1 MDGHERRGG
10 GKIAMTDTPALD
22 PENRNYI
29 SCPHCTIQIPADVS
43 NCPNCFQPVL
53 GGASVKPKDIRGLL
67 VPPERFPL
75 LRKYYRG
82 HAKWVKVV
90 APALL
95 AVLVL
100 WAAIGFLTRA
110 RIIVPSDN
118 TFLIEVE
125 RERKDGGRILLR
137 GKLVNQ
143 GEDIPDLSLRSIG
156 VIAEFLYVDG
166 RTERKRFFPKNAF
179 RGEGAL
185 FRGESGTF
193 EIEVPKE
200 VKAVTLRGEIV
211 NLGEDRVFVPST
223 RGIRRLPAQ
232 KNR

>member
-1 MDGHERRGG
+1 
-10 GKIAMTDTPALD
+10 MTEPPSLD
-22 PENRNYI
+22 PENRNYV

-43 NCPNCFQPVL
+43 NCPYCFQPVS
-53 GGASVKPKDIRGLL
+53 GATPAKPKDIRDLL

-75 LRKYYRG
+75 LLEYYRG
-82 HAKWVKVV
+82 HGKWLKVV
-90 APALL
+90 GPALL

-100 WAAIGFLTRA
+100 WVAIGFMTSVKV
-110 RIIVPSDN
+110 IVPSDN

-125 RERKDGGRILLR
+125 KERKDGGRFLLK
-137 GKLVNQ
+137 GNLVNR

-156 VIAEFLYVDG
+156 VIAEFLRGDG
-166 RTERKRFFPKNAF
+166 KTERKRVFPKNPF

-200 VKAVTLRGEIV
+200 VKTVTLRGEIV
-211 NLGEDRVFVPST
+211 NLGEDRVFVPAA